1 MSDQAV
7 ETERLRVQL
16 KAIQNELSVNK
27 DNDKN
32 LASTKEHLSESEK
45 DRKSLQDKIKKMA
58 DDFEK
63 HSQKASDYLQSI
75 IDENQKLRSDL
86 EQAEHDKQGM

>member
-1 MSDQAV
+1 M
-7 ETERLRVQL
+7 

-27 DNDKN
+27 DTDKN
-32 LASTKEHLSESEK
+32 LISTKEHLTDSEK
-45 DRKSLQDKIKKMA
+45 DRKSLQDKIKQMA

-75 IDENQKLRSDL
+75 IDENNELRRQNQQEKD
-86 EQAEHDKQGM
+86 AHFTKV

>member
-1 MSDQAV
+1 M
-7 ETERLRVQL
+7 

-27 DNDKN
+27 DTDKN
-32 LASTKEHLSESEK
+32 LASTKEHLTDSEK
-45 DRKSLQDKIKKMA
+45 DRKSLQDKIKQMA

-75 IDENQKLRSDL
+75 IDENNELRRQNQQEKD
-86 EQAEHDKQGM
+86 AHFTKV